1 MSVPSSCWMKP
12 YPLLLLNHF
21 TLPVGT
27 VLSFSFRS
35 RRWNARAAR
44 ALGAGQKKRPQE
56 TDFPVDPAD
65 SRRDHDSRKQR
76 LHGRNCRVGA
86 GSSQLDFWI
95 ARRIGGR
102 TEQVS
107 LAFAERLDLAL
118 HAAQQHERPFA
129 VAAFDLDRGEAQLA
143 LEALQR
149 VEVVLDPVPERP
161 RQLVELSF
169 EL

>member
-1 MSVPSSCWMKP
+1 MAEKWTKISVPSSCWMKP

-27 VLSFSFRS
+27 DLSFPSHS

-65 SRRDHDSRKQR
+65 SRRNRHSCEQR

-95 ARRIGGR
+95 AARI
-102 TEQVS
+102 
-107 LAFAERLDLAL
+107 
-118 HAAQQHERPFA
+118 
-129 VAAFDLDRGEAQLA
+129 
-143 LEALQR
+143 
-149 VEVVLDPVPERP
+149 
-161 RQLVELSF
+161 
-169 EL
+169 